1 MCLEKFEDINKK
13 LVCIKAYHYENC
25 ISYLFQYKF
34 GTKNKRVHCNLSLS
48 AIRLE
53 IIPCKVKVL
62 SYQAERIIIF
72 LRRDLPLKF
81 GYPISL

>member
-1 MCLEKFEDINKK
+1 MKIAYLIYFSIN
-13 LVCIKAYHYENC
+13 LA
-25 ISYLFQYKF
+25 Q
-34 GTKNKRVHCNLSLS
+34 KNKRVHCNLSLS

-62 SYQAERIIIF
+62 SYQAERIINF

-81 GYPISL
+81 GYPLSL